1 MTNQCTKQFGVFLP
15 IANGGWIISKNT
27 PTLDASYEQNKAAAI
42 LADNIGLDF
51 IMSMG
56 KWRGFG
62 GETGHWGTSLESVT
76 MMAGIAEA
84 TKHAKLIATM
94 HAGLHNPAVTAKMI
108 STLDQISHGRAGLN
122 IVSGSFKDEFDQM
135 GAWDAS
141 LSHDDRYE
149 MTQEWTTAIKRL
161 WSETNVN
168 LEGKYFQL
176 KDCVSEPKPVSK
188 PRPYMI
194 CAGQSEKGLRFT
206 VQNTDACFIGG
217 KNEAE
222 TRKIS
227 DLARDLA
234 KEYQTSIKVFCMCT
248 VIIADSDTEA
258 QALAD
263 HYKAGLDVGAVEG
276 MMRSFGVDIESAK
289 SMFEQAQNAF
299 MTHTAIGSVET
310 CKSQIQ
316 SLIEECNLDGVML
329 IFPDYIDG
337 LNKFGKYILPE
348 LKAEFS
354 TKSEEVLV

>member
-1 MTNQCTKQFGVFLP
+1 MTTQSTKQFGVFLP

-42 LADNIGLDF
+42 LADDIGLDF

-84 TKHAKLIATM
+84 TKNAKLIATM

-108 STLDQISHGRAGLN
+108 ATLDQISHGRAGLN

-141 LSHDDRYE
+141 LLHDDRYE

-161 WSETNVN
+161 WSEPSVN
-168 LEGKYFQL
+168 LDGKYFHL
-176 KDCVSEPKPVSK
+176 KNCVSEPKPVSK

-222 TRKIS
+222 TKKIS
-227 DLARDLA
+227 NLARSLA
-234 KEYQTSIKVFCMCT
+234 KEYDTSIKVFCMCT
-248 VIIADSDTEA
+248 VIIADTDEKA
-258 QALAD
+258 EALASY
-263 HYKAGLDVGAVEG
+263 YKEGLDVDAVKG
-276 MMRSFGVDIESAK
+276 MMRSFGVDIESAQ
-289 SMFEQAQNAF
+289 SMFEQAKNAF
-299 MTHTAIGSVET
+299 MTHTAIGSAAS
-310 CKSQIQ
+310 CKAQIQ
-316 SLIEECNLDGVML
+316 SLIEECDLDGVML

-337 LNKFGKYILPE
+337 LTKFGKYILPE

-354 TKSEEVLV
+354 SATEEVLS